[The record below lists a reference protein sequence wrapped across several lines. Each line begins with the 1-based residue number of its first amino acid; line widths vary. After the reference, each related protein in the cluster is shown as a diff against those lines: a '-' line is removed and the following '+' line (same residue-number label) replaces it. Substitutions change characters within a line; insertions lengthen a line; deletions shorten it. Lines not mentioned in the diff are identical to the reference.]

1 MLAISSR
8 AALAAASASSSSR
21 VLLGSPGLFRST
33 VAAAPRRIDALSL
46 FNNKKRTIAVAA
58 AAAASDRIQQ
68 HQSKAASMTSS
79 TPTIGTHNGSF
90 HCDEALGVAL
100 LRRTAAYADAK
111 VVRSRNQEV
120 LDKCDVVI
128 DVGGVYDPATSRFD
142 HHQKEFNDV
151 FGHGK
156 ARKRKSRAQQATAEA
171 VTRCAF
177 FLSLV
182 LPFCRCR
189 FQRLVLSSFST
200 STFSTSTSTSTPPKK
215 LTLGFNTRLSSAGL
229 VYKHYGREVVAK
241 LMAKFAAEKA
251 AKEAGGEATN
261 GDSSIAIASPPDD
274 ADVETVYLAVYKNFM
289 EAVDA
294 IDNGVDQYEN
304 AGEPRY
310 ISQTNLSARVGG
322 LNPFVSFLV
331 LFSVFFSGFFE
342 KKKSENLHEKTTT
355 TTQKK
360 TLKTTVERGPVGRR
374 RRRRLRARR
383 RADRGRLRGRG
394 PLRLSRVA
402 PGPRDRHRG
411 ARRRIGRRC
420 ERRDRRARH
429 ALPLEGAPAAARER
443 EEHRRQGQVC
453 HLRGRARQELA
464 RPGRSRGDW
473 RLRKPRRPAMQG
485 AARRGA

>member
-33 VAAAPRRIDALSL
+33 VAAAPRRIDTLSL

-111 VVRSRNQEV
+111 VVRSRNPEV

-128 DVGGVYDPATSRFD
+128 DVGAVYDPARNRFD

-189 FQRLVLSSFST
+189 FQRLV
-200 STFSTSTSTSTPPKK
+200 TFFFLNLDLLDLNLNLHPPKK
-215 LTLGFNTRLSSAGL
+215 NSL
-229 VYKHYGREVVAK
+229 
-241 LMAKFAAEKA
+241 
-251 AKEAGGEATN
+251 
-261 GDSSIAIASPPDD
+261 
-274 ADVETVYLAVYKNFM
+274 
-289 EAVDA
+289 
-294 IDNGVDQYEN
+294 
-304 AGEPRY
+304 
-310 ISQTNLSARVGG
+310 
-322 LNPFVSFLV
+322 
-331 LFSVFFSGFFE
+331 
-342 KKKSENLHEKTTT
+342 
-355 TTQKK
+355 
-360 TLKTTVERGPVGRR
+360 
-374 RRRRLRARR
+374 
-383 RADRGRLRGRG
+383 
-394 PLRLSRVA
+394 
-402 PGPRDRHRG
+402 
-411 ARRRIGRRC
+411 
-420 ERRDRRARH
+420 
-429 ALPLEGAPAAARER
+429 
-443 EEHRRQGQVC
+443 
-453 HLRGRARQELA
+453 
-464 RPGRSRGDW
+464 
-473 RLRKPRRPAMQG
+473 
-485 AARRGA
+485 